1 MGHLAAP
8 ATETAQCPMDQSTF
22 ESKKIARAW
31 ARRLRESMSTGEVL
45 DLSRAITAQLTRSP
59 LFIEADSIL
68 TYVGSKNG
76 ELLTVPLIEACWAAG
91 KVVLV
96 PISHPQGRMEW
107 SVLRDFLDLAES
119 PRGILEPNPRRWDL
133 VAPDDGLCIVPGL
146 CFRRD
151 GHRIGFGGGYYD
163 RFLAN
168 FRGETVGLVPEALF
182 GVDFPVEPHDR
193 PVQTVVTE
201 EGLYRA

>member
-1 MGHLAAP
+1 
-8 ATETAQCPMDQSTF
+8 MDQSTF
-22 ESKKIARAW
+22 ESKEIARAW
-31 ARRLRESMSTGEVL
+31 ARRVRESMSASAILEI
-45 DLSRAITAQLTRSP
+45 SHAITAQLTRSP
-59 LFIEADSIL
+59 LFVEADSVL
-68 TYVGSKNG
+68 TYVGSKDG

-91 KVVLV
+91 KAVLV
-96 PISHPQGRMEW
+96 PISYPKGRMEW
-107 SVLRDFLDLAES
+107 SVLYDLSDLAAS
-119 PRGILEPNPRRWDL
+119 PRGILEPNPGRRDL
-133 VAPDDGLCIVPGL
+133 VAPNDGLCIVPGL

-163 RFLAN
+163 RFLAT

-201 EGLYRA
+201 QGLYRA